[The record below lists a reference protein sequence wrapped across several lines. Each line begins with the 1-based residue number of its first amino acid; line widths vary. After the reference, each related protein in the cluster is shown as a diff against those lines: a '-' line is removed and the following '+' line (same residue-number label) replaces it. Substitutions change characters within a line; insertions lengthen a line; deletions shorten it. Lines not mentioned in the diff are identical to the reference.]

1 MLFEETPMNES
12 SMVARRPVETLKSD
26 DYPASRPAAARSQR
40 LEAVRRACRY
50 IERKIASE
58 DEAGDPGPVTLA
70 ELGRECAISPWHLQR
85 LFKQA
90 MGVTPRQYADACR
103 VDRLKTGLQQGAG
116 VAAATYDAGFGS
128 ASRVYERA
136 PQALGMTPASYAKG
150 GEGVEIAY
158 ATANSPLGRLLVA
171 ATDKGIC
178 FVSIGKGDGPLIE
191 ALSKEFPAA
200 RRIRRDNQALSTAL
214 AAILAHLEG
223 RAPHIDLPLDI
234 RATAFQQRVWEELR
248 RIPLGETLTYGEIA
262 GRLGQPG
269 GARAVGR
276 ACATNPVA
284 IVIPCHR
291 ACGADGSL
299 TGYRWGKGVKQEL
312 LTREA
317 AKADIHRK

>member
-1 MLFEETPMNES
+1 MREF
-12 SMVARRPVETLKSD
+12 SMVARRPVEVLESD
-26 DYPASRPAAARSQR
+26 ASSSARPGTARSHR
-40 LEAVRRACRY
+40 LDAVQRACRY
-50 IERKIASE
+50 IERKMAAE
-58 DEAGDPGPVTLA
+58 DDAGDPGPVTLA
-70 ELGRECAISPWHLQR
+70 ELGRACAVSPWHLQR

-103 VDRLKTGLQQGAG
+103 VNRLKSGLQQGDG
-116 VAAATYDAGFGS
+116 VAAATYGAGFGS

-150 GEGVEIAY
+150 GEGADIAY
-158 ATANSPLGRLLVA
+158 ATAPSPLGRVLVA
-171 ATDKGIC
+171 ATPKGVC
-178 FVSIGKGDGPLIE
+178 FVSIGKADAPLIE
-191 ALSKEFPAA
+191 ALNEEFPAA
-200 RRIRRDNQALSTAL
+200 RRIRKDNPALSTAL

-234 RATAFQQRVWEELR
+234 QATAFQQRVWEELR

-262 GRLGQPG
+262 GRLGQPTA
-269 GARAVGR
+269 ARAVGR

-284 IVIPCHR
+284 VVIPCHR

-317 AKADIHRK
+317 AKVDIHRK

>member
-1 MLFEETPMNES
+1 MNEFN
-12 SMVARRPVETLKSD
+12 MAVRQPVESAPRNPQTR
-26 DYPASRPAAARSQR
+26 AGAVRSQR
-40 LEAVRRACRY
+40 LDAVRRACRY
-50 IERKIASE
+50 IERKIAAE
-58 DEAGDPGPVTLA
+58 DETGDPGPVTLA
-70 ELGRECAISPWHLQR
+70 ELGRECAVSPWHLQR

-103 VDRLKTGLQQGAG
+103 LDRLKAGLQQGAG

-136 PQALGMTPASYAKG
+136 PQALGMTPASYARG
-150 GEGVEIAY
+150 GEGAEIGY
-158 ATANSPLGRLLVA
+158 ATAGSPLGRLLVA
-171 ATDKGIC
+171 ATPKGIC
-178 FVSIGKGDGPLIE
+178 FVSIGKADGPLVE
-191 ALSKEFPAA
+191 ALKEEFPAA
-200 RRIRRDNQALSTAL
+200 SRVHRDNRALSTAL
-214 AAILAHLEG
+214 AAILDHLEG

-269 GARAVGR
+269 SARAVGR

-284 IVIPCHR
+284 VVIPCHR

-317 AKADIHRK
+317 ERVDIHRK

>member
-1 MLFEETPMNES
+1 MNES
-12 SMVARRPVETLKSD
+12 RMAVRQPVE
-26 DYPASRPAAARSQR
+26 ASSSLRDPRARAGASRSQR
-40 LEAVRRACRY
+40 LDAVRRACRY
-50 IERKIASE
+50 IERKIAAE
-58 DEAGDPGPVTLA
+58 DETGDPGPVTLA
-70 ELGRECAISPWHLQR
+70 ELGRECAVSPWHLQR

-103 VDRLKTGLQQGAG
+103 LDRLKAGLQQGAG

-150 GEGVEIAY
+150 GEGAEIGY
-158 ATANSPLGRLLVA
+158 AIGASPLGRLLVA
-171 ATDKGIC
+171 ATPKGIC
-178 FVSIGKGDGPLIE
+178 FVSIGKADGPLIE
-191 ALSKEFPAA
+191 ALKEEFPAA
-200 RRIRRDNQALSTAL
+200 RRVQRDGQALSTAL
-214 AAILAHLEG
+214 TAILDHLEG

-262 GRLGQPG
+262 SRLGQPG
-269 GARAVGR
+269 SARAVGR

-284 IVIPCHR
+284 VVIPCHR

-299 TGYRWGKGVKQEL
+299 TGYRWGKGVKREL
-312 LTREA
+312 LSREA
-317 AKADIHRK
+317 ARTDIHRK

>member
-1 MLFEETPMNES
+1 MLPEESSMNES
-12 SMVARRPVETLKSD
+12 SMVARRPVEALTSD
-26 DYPASRPAAARSQR
+26 VPLNARPVAARPQR
-40 LEAVRRACRY
+40 LDAVRRACRY
-50 IERKIASE
+50 IERKIAAE
-58 DEAGDPGPVTLA
+58 EGAGDPGPVTLA
-70 ELGRECAISPWHLQR
+70 ELGRECAVSPWHLQR
-85 LFKQA
+85 LFKEA

-103 VDRLKTGLQQGAG
+103 LERLKAGLQQGDG

-150 GEGVEIAY
+150 GEGADIAY
-158 ATANSPLGRLLVA
+158 ATADVPLGRLLVA
-171 ATDKGIC
+171 ATPKGVC
-178 FVSIGKGDGPLIE
+178 FLSIGKTEGPLVE
-191 ALSKEFPAA
+191 ALKQEFPAA
-200 RRIRRDNQALSTAL
+200 RRIRRDNDALATAL
-214 AAILAHLEG
+214 TAILDHLEG

-262 GRLGQPG
+262 ARLGQPR

-299 TGYRWGKGVKQEL
+299 TGYRWGQGVKQEL
-312 LTREA
+312 LSREA
-317 AKADIHRK
+317 AEKDIHRK

>member
-1 MLFEETPMNES
+1 MPES
-12 SMVARRPVETLKSD
+12 IMVARRPAQAPKSED
-26 DYPASRPAAARSQR
+26 LSIPRPVTARSQR
-40 LEAVRRACRY
+40 LDKVRRACRY

-58 DEAGDPGPVTLA
+58 DEASDPGPVTLA
-70 ELGRECAISPWHLQR
+70 ELSRECATSPWHLQR

-90 MGVTPRQYADACR
+90 MGVSPRQYADACR
-103 VDRLKTGLQQGAG
+103 LGRLKAGLQQGAG

-150 GEGVEIAY
+150 GERAEIAY

-171 ATDKGIC
+171 ATPKGVC
-178 FVSIGKGDGPLIE
+178 FVSIGKADSPLIE
-191 ALSKEFPAA
+191 ALNKEFPAA
-200 RRIRRDNQALSTAL
+200 RRIYRDNQALGTAL
-214 AAILAHLEG
+214 TAILAHLEG

-234 RATAFQQRVWEELR
+234 QATAFQQRVWEELR

-262 GRLGQPG
+262 SRLGQPT
-269 GARAVGR
+269 ASRAVGR

-317 AKADIHRK
+317 AKVDIHRK

>member
-1 MLFEETPMNES
+1 
-12 SMVARRPVETLKSD
+12 MVARRPVEILESD
-26 DYPASRPAAARSQR
+26 ASSTARRAAARPHR
-40 LEAVRRACRY
+40 LDAVQRACRY

-70 ELGRECAISPWHLQR
+70 ELSRQCAVSPWHLQR

-103 VDRLKTGLQQGAG
+103 VNRLKTGLQQGDG
-116 VAAATYDAGFGS
+116 VAAATYGAGFGS

-150 GEGVEIAY
+150 GEGADIAY
-158 ATANSPLGRLLVA
+158 ATAASPLGRVLVA
-171 ATDKGIC
+171 ATPKGVC
-178 FVSIGKGDGPLIE
+178 FVSIGKTDAPLIE
-191 ALSKEFPAA
+191 ALNEEFPAA
-200 RRIRRDNQALSTAL
+200 RRIRKDNQALGTAL
-214 AAILAHLEG
+214 AAILGHLEG

-234 RATAFQQRVWEELR
+234 QATAFQQRVWEELR

-262 GRLGQPG
+262 GRLGQPTA
-269 GARAVGR
+269 ARAVGR

-284 IVIPCHR
+284 VVIPCHR

-317 AKADIHRK
+317 AKVDIHRK